1 MKDCQKGWGILTSD
15 GGSHE
20 MRCRHKEKINSKS
33 DEELSKWIREGDKG
47 RGRVIW
53 NDRKSIRDKGVTT
66 GAEGLSEKMRDTHKA
81 RAIEIMYEEQS
92 KEAKGHSQGMRNFHK
107 VFGNGTRNEG
117 LSF

>member
-1 MKDCQKGWGILTSD
+1 
-15 GGSHE
+15 